1 MGGVAQPGGP
11 GHAEGTAP
19 RAGRTVRIGSG
30 SGYWG
35 SALEPALD
43 LAERGHLDYIGFDYL
58 AELTMSLLQR
68 ERLRNPGKG
77 YIEDM
82 VEMVRSLL
90 PAAIRNGT
98 RLVANGGGANPLGAA
113 ERALAVARE
122 LRLPLRVGVVEG
134 DDILVQL
141 PRLEAS
147 GWEFVN
153 LDTGERGL
161 DGIRDRIVAAH
172 AYLGAEG
179 IAEALGAGAQL
190 VVTGR
195 VSDNALY
202 VGPLMHEFGWR
213 YEEPYW
219 DRIAAAVT
227 VGHLIECAEMV
238 TGGMTVRW
246 RETPDPWNLGYPIAE
261 VTELP
266 GGRVEAVITKLPGT
280 GGRVDSWSVK
290 EHLVYEVHDPR
301 KYVMPDAVAD
311 FTRLRLT
318 DLGEDRV
325 LVREMGGGPRPDT
338 LKVQIGYTDGW
349 IAEGRLGVSWPYA
362 LEKARRIEEW
372 LRRRLEMRGVRPLE
386 LRFDR
391 VGVDMLHGEAAPWPD
406 DEDAVNEIEL
416 RVAVRTRTPEEAE
429 TARREFFL
437 ATTWGPAGTGWGAP
451 LRTRQVISLFPTLVP
466 REAVEVRVRTL
477 DA

>member
-1 MGGVAQPGGP
+1 MAVPGGP
-11 GHAEGTAP
+11 AARPGAEG
-19 RAGRTVRIGSG
+19 GRTVRLGSG

-35 SALEPALD
+35 SALEPALE
-43 LAERGHLDYIGFDYL
+43 LAERGGVDYIGFDYL

-68 ERLRNPGKG
+68 ERLRDPAKG

-82 VEMVRSLL
+82 VEMVRRIL
-90 PAAIRNGT
+90 PAAKRNGM
-98 RLVANGGGANPLGAA
+98 RLVADGGGANPAAAA

-122 LRLPLRVGVVEG
+122 LGLPLRVGVVEG
-134 DDILVQL
+134 DDVLAKL
-141 PRLEAS
+141 PQLEAQ

-161 DGIRDRIVAAH
+161 DGIRERIVAAH

-179 IAEALGAGAQL
+179 IVEALAGGAEL
-190 VVTGR
+190 VITGR
-195 VSDNALY
+195 VSDNALF

-246 RETPDPWNLGYPIAE
+246 RETPEPWNLGYPVAE
-261 VTELP
+261 VTESP
-266 GGRVEAVITKLPGT
+266 DGRVEAVITKLPGT
-280 GGRVDSWSVK
+280 GGRVDAWSVK

-301 KYVMPDAVAD
+301 QYVMPDAVAD
-311 FTRLRLT
+311 FTRLRLE
-318 DLGEDRV
+318 DLGGDRV
-325 LVREMGGGPRPDT
+325 LVRDMGGGPRPET
-338 LKVQIGYTDGW
+338 LKVQIGYADGW
-349 IAEGRLGVSWPYA
+349 IAEGRLGVSWPHA
-362 LEKARRIEEW
+362 LEKARHLEEW
-372 LRRRLEMRGVRPLE
+372 LRRRLAMRGVRPLG

-391 VGVDMLHGEAAPWPD
+391 VGIDMLHGEAAPWPA
-406 DEDAVNEIEL
+406 DEEQVNEVEL
-416 RVAVRTRTPEEAE
+416 RVAVHTRTREEAE
-429 TARREFFL
+429 AARREFFL